1 MVSDLDI
8 TNDATVTIASSGLN
22 ITDARTLSGF
32 VSTGDADLD
41 ALIRIDEAARAHNTS
56 GFDPL
61 DLRVLVL
68 PDAVK
73 TKTDSGIHLPDSII
87 EQDKF
92 AQTKATLI
100 AVGDNAWEEA
110 KARAPGFRPPV
121 PGDRILYGK
130 YSGQRLT
137 GDDGK
142 EYIIMNDEDVLARLS
157 EGS

>member
-1 MVSDLDI
+1 MTIPADGKTHTVTAEELSHLRVEPGVSTAIGLTPKGESWSDLPLRLAKSI
-8 TNDATVTIASSGLN
+8 GGL
-22 ITDARTLSGF
+22 
-32 VSTGDADLD
+32 
-41 ALIRIDEAARAHNTS
+41 NTS

-68 PDAVK
+68 PDPVS
-73 TKTDSGIHLPDSII
+73 TKHGSIHLPDSIV
-87 EQDKF
+87 EQDRF

-110 KARAPGFRPPV
+110 KDRAPGFVPPR

-130 YSGQRLT
+130 YSGQRLK

-142 EYIIMNDEDVLARLS
+142 EYVILNDEDVLARLS
-157 EGS
+157 KEA